1 MIHLRHLSLSVVILL
16 CATLDCK
23 PAYSREI
30 TDELDVKIGQMLMI
44 GFRGLEVTQSHPIV
58 QDIRNRQIGGVI
70 IFDHDV
76 PTSTPLRNIQSPV
89 QVKALTASLQN
100 SSSIPLLIAIDQEGG
115 RVNRLKREF
124 GFPPTVS
131 AQYLGS
137 INNLDTTRKYSE
149 IIAATLA
156 EAGINLNFT
165 PVVDL
170 NTNSDNPILGKLERS
185 FSADPNIV
193 TRHALEVIKT
203 HRRHGI
209 LSTIK
214 HFPGHGSS
222 RNDSHKGFVDVTN
235 TWSDS
240 ELTPFLKIVKTGET
254 NVVMTAHIFNA
265 KLDPSHPATLS
276 SPIITGIL
284 RNKLKY
290 DGVVVS
296 DDMQMEAIS
305 VNYSLETAI
314 ELAIQ
319 AGVDILVFAN
329 NSVYEEDIAE
339 RAVGII
345 KKLVLKGN
353 ISRERIDQSYRRIL
367 HLKSQ
372 ADFLQRHN

>member
-1 MIHLRHLSLSVVILL
+1 M
-16 CATLDCK
+16 
-23 PAYSREI
+23 
-30 TDELDVKIGQMLMI
+30 
-44 GFRGLEVTQSHPIV
+44 
-58 QDIRNRQIGGVI
+58 
-70 IFDHDV
+70 
-76 PTSTPLRNIQSPV
+76 
-89 QVKALTASLQN
+89 
-100 SSSIPLLIAIDQEGG
+100 
-115 RVNRLKREF
+115 KREF

-170 NTNSDNPILGKLERS
+170 NTNSDNPIIGKLERS

-353 ISRERIDQSYRRIL
+353 ISRERID
-367 HLKSQ
+367 
-372 ADFLQRHN
+372 